1 MYLFVGYSS
10 YLSSEVYI
18 HPVIKIVS
26 KVFTVVW
33 GKEKEFLT
41 RKVMLMATARRYIME
56 QMEAARKKLGLLP
69 KGGKQEKK
77 AYLRLS

>member
-56 QMEAARKKLGLLP
+56 QMEAARKKLGLP
-69 KGGKQEKK
+69 QKGGASKK
-77 AYLRLS
+77 RRHICG